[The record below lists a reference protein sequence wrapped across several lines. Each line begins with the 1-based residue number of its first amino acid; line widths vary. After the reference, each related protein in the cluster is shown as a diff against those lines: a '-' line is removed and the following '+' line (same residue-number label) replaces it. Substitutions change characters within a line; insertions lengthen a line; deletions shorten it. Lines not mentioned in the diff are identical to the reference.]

1 MYKKNLLQQ
10 IRGFY
15 HVVRCGS
22 VSKAAQFMN
31 LTQSTITL
39 QIQSLERDLNLSLFR
54 RDAKPLVL
62 TKEGEEFYKIACPL
76 MHEFESV
83 VDQFLNKKK
92 EKEEEKI
99 EIAVHHIAISY
110 LMPDI
115 VAIFRKKN
123 PQVKI
128 ALRNIAPN
136 DAIQRLRDD
145 KIDLAFYPN
154 MAPRPEIALREVVS
168 YDPVLI
174 INKKHPF
181 AGKQI
186 KSLKDFANFDLI
198 RIDQSLITLP
208 LFEEVVRTYKLKGS
222 IEFENGNWEMLKQ
235 LVGKNNFAAVV
246 SQVCLDDNDRAL
258 EKINLSQFFPKMT
271 YAIATKNRKITRP
284 IIEDFIAAIIE
295 ATARETKKIKASR
308 K

>member
-15 HVVRCGS
+15 HVVRCGT

-39 QIQSLERDLNLSLFR
+39 QIQSLERDLNLSLFS
-54 RDAKPLVL
+54 RDAKPLIL
-62 TKEGEEFYKIACPL
+62 TKEGEEFYQIACPL

-83 VDQFLNKKK
+83 VDKFLNKKK
-92 EKEEEKI
+92 EKEEKKI
-99 EIAVHHIAISY
+99 KIAVHHVAISY

-115 VAIFRKKN
+115 VALFRKKN

-128 ALRNIAPN
+128 ALCNIAPSE
-136 DAIQRLRDD
+136 AIQRLKDD
-145 KIDLAFYPN
+145 EIDLAFYPN
-154 MAPRPEIALREVVS
+154 MTLRPEIALREVVS

-174 INKKHPF
+174 VNKKHPF
-181 AGKQI
+181 AGRRI
-186 KSLKDFANFDLI
+186 KSLKDFASLNLI

-222 IEFENGNWEMLKQ
+222 IEFENGNWEMLKR
-235 LVGKNNFAAVV
+235 LVEKNNFAAVV
-246 SQVCLDDNDRAL
+246 SQVCLDDNDQAL
-258 EKINLSQFFPKMT
+258 EKINLSRFFPKMT

-284 IIEDFIAAIIE
+284 IIEDFIAAIVE
-295 ATARETKKIKASR
+295 ATAQRDKQVKALR